1 MTRATP
7 AVAVPAA
14 APDVPAPVDAAP
26 DRTPSTRQSRH
37 PWPAA
42 RTAGCAAL
50 TGAAVGLVATRPAPT
65 ATAAALALSA
75 LVVGWGGLPVHRAAW
90 AALRRGRAT
99 ADVLP
104 AAGVLAALAATG
116 AAAAGPAPSSPGA
129 LVTAAA
135 ATTLLLA
142 GRDLAARVRR
152 WAEAVPSVAD
162 GHRAAAEGAVARARR
177 GAVVIEQVAD
187 RAAGGSTVVVAAL
200 AVGTLGFWLG
210 AGAAAGAALG
220 AAAAVLL
227 AACPRAA
234 GPATSA
240 ALLAATGRAA
250 ELGAV
255 PAGPR
260 VLERA
265 ARVDTLVLCRTGT
278 VTGGAR
284 GLRAVHAAA
293 GVDADEALRLAGAVA
308 AAAQEAGGAAGGH
321 PVGALVAR
329 EARARFGALPGVAEF
344 DGYPGLG
351 VRGVVTELRPG
362 RDDEQRV
369 IAHATLV
376 GRPALLAGHGIALP
390 PDLADAVGRVHA
402 TGATAVA
409 VSWDGVARAVL
420 EVADPLRSGSAEAVR
435 QLHGLG
441 IAPVLL
447 TGDDADAARGLAAV
461 LGVAPDGVLAR
472 VARGDRAAAVTALR
486 AQGRTVAVLGG
497 PDDAAALAAAD
508 VALLRAPDAARD
520 GAVGATGVPP
530 GFVLRDGDPLAAVDA
545 LRLARRAAR
554 TVERGLAAGV
564 AYHLAA
570 LPAAAAGLLPPLA
583 AAALA
588 AAHPVAALVHAA
600 ALRRVRASA
609 PPAPR

>member
-7 AVAVPAA
+7 AVVVPAA
-14 APDVPAPVDAAP
+14 TSPDVPAPEAAAP
-26 DRTPSTRQSRH
+26 PTRSRSVRTG
-37 PWPAA
+37 PWA

-50 TGAAVGLVATRPAPT
+50 T
-65 ATAAALALSA
+65 AAALALVATGPAPTGTGAALVLCA

-104 AAGVLAALAATG
+104 AAGVLAALAATAG
-116 AAAAGPAPSSPGA
+116 AAVGRVPPGPGA
-129 LVTAAA
+129 LVSAAA

-142 GRDLAARVRR
+142 GRDLAARARR
-152 WAEAVPSVAD
+152 RAGAAPSVPERD
-162 GHRAAAEGAVARARR
+162 RAAADGAVARARR
-177 GAVVIEQVAD
+177 GALVVEQVAD
-187 RAAGGSTVVVAAL
+187 RAAGGLTGVVAVL

-210 AGAAAGAALG
+210 AGAAVGAALG

-227 AACPRAA
+227 AACPRAV
-234 GPATSA
+234 GPAASA
-240 ALLAATGRAA
+240 ALLAATARAA
-250 ELGAV
+250 ELGAP

-278 VTGGAR
+278 ATDGVR
-284 GLRAVHAAA
+284 RLHAVHAAA

-308 AAAQEAGGAAGGH
+308 AAAQDAGGVAGSH

-362 RDDEQRV
+362 RDDGPRV

-376 GRPALLAGHGIALP
+376 GRPALLAEHGIALP
-390 PDLADAVGRVHA
+390 PELADAVGRVHA
-402 TGATAVA
+402 AGATAVA

-420 EVADPLRSGSAEAVR
+420 EVAAPLRSGAAEAVR
-435 QLHGLG
+435 QLRGRG
-441 IAPVLL
+441 IVAVLL
-447 TGDDADAARGLAAV
+447 TGDDAGAARGLAAL
-461 LGVAPDGVLAR
+461 LGVAPDRVLAQ
-472 VARGDRAAAVTALR
+472 VARGDRAAAVAALR

-508 VALLRAPDAARD
+508 VALLRAADRADADPSDD
-520 GAVGATGVPP
+520 GCA
-530 GFVLRDGDPLAAVDA
+530 GFTLRDDDPLTAVDA
-545 LRLARRAAR
+545 LGLARRTVR
-554 TVERGLAAGV
+554 TVERGLTAGA
-564 AYHLAA
+564 AYHLAV
-570 LPAAAAGLLPPLA
+570 LPAAAAGLLPPLP

-588 AAHPVAALVHAA
+588 AAHPVAALLHAA
-600 ALRRVRASA
+600 ALRRVRAAA